1 MVKDNV
7 IALRPPAS
15 ASPAVTAILDLDI
28 GPAESPGLENPR
40 NVLALDSG
48 FLVVDAEGRSPLI
61 FFGKRG
67 ALEKRVGASG
77 SGPGDFSRML
87 AQAIDLGDQIMVPDY
102 GNRRLVFLDAASKA
116 WLRTVPF
123 PSMPTVPFMWV
134 SASPRRVASSVME
147 PSLTEGAHLEVV
159 LLDRPSFE
167 KVETITPAQTDPPS
181 GVYPTGQVLLS
192 GPSIGTFAIASP
204 TLGLIEVFDDNAD
217 RVRAY
222 QVQGDDPRA
231 IDARDRAA
239 LAGVAGAM
247 EQRRWD
253 RRAQLLRDEGPAHAR
268 PRLEAMMANRPASE
282 LHVEAEYPAFIQ
294 ARFDSRS
301 GWLWIARPIRAE
313 EVRSAP
319 FELPWEDLRRVAT
332 RWEGYAPDGTFQRR
346 VVVPF
351 GTIVTDVRENRFFGV
366 RTDSTGASR
375 VVVLGVAAETKGPE

>member
-1 MVKDNV
+1 VQDNA

-15 ASPAVTAILDLDI
+15 ASPPVTAVVDLDI
-28 GPAESPGLENPR
+28 GPGESSGLTNPKY
-40 NVLALDSG
+40 VLALDSG
-48 FLVVDAEGRSPLI
+48 FLVVDNEARSPLT

-67 ALEKRVGASG
+67 ALERQVGAFG
-77 SGPGDFSRML
+77 SGPGDFSTVL
-87 AQAIDLGDQIMVPDY
+87 SQAVDLGDQIMIPDF
-102 GNRRLVFLDAASKA
+102 GNRRLVFLDATSKA
-116 WLRTVPF
+116 WLRTGPF
-123 PSMPTVPFMWV
+123 PSMPTMPFMWV

-159 LLDRPSFE
+159 LLDRASFE
-167 KVETITPAQTDPPS
+167 KVETITPAHTDAPS

-239 LAGVAGAM
+239 IAGAAGAM

-253 RRAQLLRDEGPAHAR
+253 RRAQLLRDEGPADAR
-268 PRLEAMMANRPASE
+268 PRLEAMMANRPRSE

-313 EVRSAP
+313 EVRRAP

-332 RWEGYAPDGTFQRR
+332 RWEGYAPDGAFQRR

-366 RTDSTGASR
+366 MTDSTGTSR
-375 VVVLGVAAETKGPE
+375 VVVLGVPAETKVPE